1 MLIGNKLD
9 VYTKYVASSSFAVQL
24 GAQVLRFSWHALLT
38 FAGRPQFLFH
48 VSPPVVELSSFC
60 EDRRTTREWMVNGVT
75 KEKKK
80 EILALNAFDPEAPGA
95 LGSSLGEAV
104 GQRLRH
110 FGRQSVLFYEE
121 PIRMVRA
128 EGVWMYDAE
137 GAATSTSTTTS
148 RRSDIA
154 IRAWSRRSVGRP
166 RQLNVHTRY
175 LNDGVDAYADRLL
188 ATFPAP
194 ISQIVLTCTGSEAND
209 LALRIAEVATGGK
222 GFVVTETAYHGNTAA
237 VTDVSPSSQP
247 GKPLAPHVRAI
258 PAPDAYRA
266 PTAALGQRF
275 AASLEAAIADLEES
289 GVGFAGFLADS
300 IFSSDGVFADPPG
313 FLKPAIEAVR
323 RHGGLFIAD
332 EVQPGFGRTGA
343 GMWGFQRHGVVPD
356 IVTMGKPMGNG
367 FPMGGVATRP
377 DLLDRFTAEV
387 KYFNTFGGNPVAAAA
402 GLAVL
407 DVIRDEGLM
416 ENAAAT
422 GAYFA
427 EGLRALGN
435 RHAPIGDVRGAGLF
449 LGLELVRDRASK
461 TPAPEITTAMI
472 NGLRRHGVLIGAAGA
487 FGNILKIRPP
497 LPFTK
502 ENADQALAAFD
513 ATLGE
518 IAKA

>member
-1 MLIGNKLD
+1 L
-9 VYTKYVASSSFAVQL
+9 
-24 GAQVLRFSWHALLT
+24 
-38 FAGRPQFLFH
+38 LFH
-48 VSPPVVELSSFC
+48 VSTPVVELSSFC
-60 EDRRTTREWMVNGVT
+60 EDRRKAREWMANGVT
-75 KEKKK
+75 KEKTK
-80 EILALNAFDPEAPGA
+80 EILALNAFDPKAPGA
-95 LGSSLGEAV
+95 LDPSLGEAV
-104 GQRLRH
+104 EQRLRH

-137 GAATSTSTTTS
+137 GH
-148 RRSDIA
+148 RYLDVYNNVP
-154 IRAWSRRSVGRP
+154 SVGHCHP
-166 RQLNVHTRY
+166 RVVEAISRQVAQLNVHTRY
-175 LNDGVDAYADRLL
+175 LNDSVDAYADRLL
-188 ATFPAP
+188 ATFPAS

-247 GKPLAPHVRAI
+247 GKSLAPHVRAI

-275 AASLEAAIADLEES
+275 AASLEGAIADLEES

-313 FLKPAIEAVR
+313 FLKPAIESVR
-323 RHGGLFIAD
+323 RHRGLFIAD

-343 GMWGFQRHGVVPD
+343 GMWGFERHGVVPD

-377 DLLDRFTAEV
+377 DLLDCFTAEV

-472 NGLRRHGVLIGAAGA
+472 NGLRRQGVLIGAAGA
-487 FGNILKIRPP
+487 FGNILKMRPP